1 MRQSELFSK
10 TFKEN
15 PKDEKS
21 ANAQLLIRAGFID
34 KLSSGIYSILPLGL
48 RVIKK
53 IEKIVREEMDKIG
66 GQEMLMPA
74 LQPKENWETTQRW
87 KVEEMF
93 KIKDED
99 FGLGWTH
106 EEIITPLMKK
116 HILSSKDLPK
126 YVYQIQTKFRNEH
139 RAKSGILRG
148 REFIMKDLYSFH
160 ATEDDLNQY
169 YEKVKVAYNLIW
181 ERCGIKEKTYLTL
194 APGGT
199 FSQYSHEF
207 QAVTPAGEDT
217 IFICS
222 SCGIAINKE
231 IYQGNCPQCKS
242 KELKE
247 AKAIEVGN
255 IFKLGARYSEP
266 FNLRD
271 EKGNLIFM
279 GCYGLGIT
287 RLIGAIVE
295 ISHDEKGIIWPVS
308 VAPFSVH
315 LILLEGGDKEKAEEV
330 YHILQKNNFEVLYD
344 DRSDKTAGEKFN
356 DCDLIGIPLRMVISK
371 NTGEE
376 KVEIKLRNKKETE
389 MINIKELVKN
399 VERFIQ

>member
-21 ANAQLLIRAGFID
+21 VNAQLLIRAGYID

-93 KIKDED
+93 KIKDEE

-116 HILSSKDLPK
+116 HILSSKDLPR
-126 YVYQIQTKFRNEH
+126 YVYQIQTKFRNEP

-160 ATEDDLNQY
+160 ASEDDLNQY
-169 YEKVKVAYNLIW
+169 YEKVKDAYNLVW
-181 ERCGIKEKTYLTL
+181 ERCGIKRE
-194 APGGT
+194 
-199 FSQYSHEF
+199 
-207 QAVTPAGEDT
+207 
-217 IFICS
+217 
-222 SCGIAINKE
+222 
-231 IYQGNCPQCKS
+231 
-242 KELKE
+242 
-247 AKAIEVGN
+247 N
-255 IFKLGARYSEP
+255 IFNLG
-266 FNLRD
+266 LRR
-271 EKGNLIFM
+271 NFFSIF
-279 GCYGLGIT
+279 
-287 RLIGAIVE
+287 
-295 ISHDEKGIIWPVS
+295 S
-308 VAPFSVH
+308 
-315 LILLEGGDKEKAEEV
+315 
-330 YHILQKNNFEVLYD
+330 
-344 DRSDKTAGEKFN
+344 
-356 DCDLIGIPLRMVISK
+356 
-371 NTGEE
+371 
-376 KVEIKLRNKKETE
+376 
-389 MINIKELVKN
+389 
-399 VERFIQ
+399 

>member
-21 ANAQLLIRAGFID
+21 VNAQLLIRAGFID
-34 KLSSGIYSILPLGL
+34 KLSSGVYSFLPLGL

-66 GQEMLMPA
+66 GQEVLMPA
-74 LQPKENWETTQRW
+74 LQPKENWEITQRW
-87 KVEEMF
+87 KVKEMF
-93 KIKDED
+93 KIKDEE

-116 HILSSKDLPK
+116 HILSAKDLPR
-126 YVYQIQTKFRNEH
+126 YIYQIQTKFRNEP

-148 REFIMKDLYSFH
+148 KEFIMKDLYSFH
-160 ATEDDLNQY
+160 ANEEDLSQY
-169 YEKVKVAYNLIW
+169 YEKVKDAYNSIW
-181 ERCGIKEKTYLTL
+181 EKCGIKDKTYLTL
-194 APGGT
+194 AAGGT

-207 QAVTPAGEDT
+207 QTVTPAGEDT

-222 SCGIAINKE
+222 SCGIAVNKE
-231 IYQGNCPQCKS
+231 IYQGICPQCKN
-242 KELKE
+242 KEIKE
-247 AKAIEVGN
+247 AKALEVGN
-255 IFKLGARYSEP
+255 IFKLGTRYSNP
-266 FNLRD
+266 FNLKD

-295 ISHDEKGIIWPVS
+295 TNYDERGIIWPAL
-308 VAPFSVH
+308 VAPFSV
-315 LILLEGGDKEKAEEV
+315 
-330 YHILQKNNFEVLYD
+330 
-344 DRSDKTAGEKFN
+344 
-356 DCDLIGIPLRMVISK
+356 
-371 NTGEE
+371 
-376 KVEIKLRNKKETE
+376 
-389 MINIKELVKN
+389 
-399 VERFIQ
+399 